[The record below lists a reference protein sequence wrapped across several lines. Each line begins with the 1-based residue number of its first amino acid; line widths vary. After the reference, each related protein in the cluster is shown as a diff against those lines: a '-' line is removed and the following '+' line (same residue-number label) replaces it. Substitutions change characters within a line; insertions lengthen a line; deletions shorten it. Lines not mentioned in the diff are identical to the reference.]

1 MRYPKVVVIGGGS
14 GLSIVLKGLK
24 HFPVDLTAI
33 VSVADSGGSSG
44 ILKKEFNIPAPGDL
58 RNVMIALSNVEPLIE
73 EVFQYRF
80 SEDSS
85 IGAHPLGNLLITA
98 MTEITGDVQIA
109 LKRLRKLFNIKGKIL
124 PATLEKIELIAE
136 KASGGF
142 IFGESDIPVLGEKI
156 KRVFYDGEVNS
167 PKENIDAILEAD
179 LIVFSI
185 GSLYTSIIPNLLLE
199 NMQEAL
205 KLSKAQKLYICNA
218 VGQMGETENYSVADH
233 IESINNH
240 VGFDMIDKVIVNSVN
255 IPDEIIGRYS
265 IEQGSTPVELDMHRL
280 KQMRVKVIKS
290 PLIKIDEEKRIR
302 HLSHKL
308 AAVVYS
314 QIDNIEN
321 FYGE

>member
-1 MRYPKVVVIGGGS
+1 MRNPKVVVVGGGS
-14 GLSIVLKGLK
+14 GLSVVLRGLK
-24 HFPVDLTAI
+24 HFPIDVTAI

-73 EVFQYRF
+73 EVFQFRF
-80 SEDSS
+80 REDSS

-98 MTEITGDVQIA
+98 MTEITGDVQVA
-109 LKRLRKLFNIKGKIL
+109 LKKLRRLFNINGKIL

-136 KASGGF
+136 KTSGGF
-142 IFGESDIPVLGEKI
+142 VFGESDIPVLGEKI

-167 PKENIDAILEAD
+167 PKENIEAIEEAD

-199 NMQEAL
+199 NMQAAL
-205 KLSKAQKLYICNA
+205 KKSKAQKIYICN
-218 VGQMGETENYSVADH
+218 VMGQMGETENYSVADH
-233 IESINNH
+233 IESINRH
-240 VGFDMIDKVIVNSVN
+240 VGFDMIDKVIVNSVQ
-255 IPDEIIGRYS
+255 IPDEIIERYS
-265 IEQGSTPVELDMHRL
+265 EEGSTPVQLDLNRL
-280 KQMRVKVIKS
+280 KKMRVKVIKE
-290 PLIKIDEEKRIR
+290 PLIKIDTEKRVR

-314 QIDNIEN
+314 QIDNLEN
-321 FYGE
+321 FYDE

>member
-1 MRYPKVVVIGGGS
+1 MRNPKVVVIGGGS
-14 GLSIVLKGLK
+14 GLSVVLRGLK
-24 HFPVDLTAI
+24 HFPIDVTAI

-73 EVFQYRF
+73 EVFQFRF
-80 SEDSS
+80 REDSS

-109 LKRLRKLFNIKGKIL
+109 LKRLRKLFNINGKIL

-136 KASGGF
+136 KTSGGF
-142 IFGESDIPVLGEKI
+142 VFGESDIPVMGEKI

-167 PKENIDAILEAD
+167 PKENIKAIEEAD

-205 KLSKAQKLYICNA
+205 KKSKAQKIYICNA
-218 VGQMGETENYSVADH
+218 MGQMGETENYSVGDH
-233 IESINNH
+233 IESINRH
-240 VGFDMIDKVIVNSVN
+240 VGFDMIDKVIVNSVE
-255 IPDEIIGRYS
+255 IPEEIIERYN
-265 IEQGSTPVELDMHRL
+265 EEGSTPVELDINRL
-280 KQMRVKVIKS
+280 KKMRVKVIKE
-290 PLIKIDEEKRIR
+290 PLIKIDCERRVR

-314 QIDNIEN
+314 QIDNLEK
-321 FYGE
+321 FYDE

>member
-1 MRYPKVVVIGGGS
+1 MRNPKVVVIGGGS
-14 GLSIVLKGLK
+14 GLSVVLRGLK
-24 HFPVDLTAI
+24 HFPIDITAI

-80 SEDSS
+80 REDSS

-98 MTEITGDVQIA
+98 MTEITGDVQVA
-109 LKRLRKLFNIKGKIL
+109 LRRLRKLFNINGKIL
-124 PATLEKIELIAE
+124 PATLEKIELVAE
-136 KASGGF
+136 KISGGF
-142 IFGESDIPVLGEKI
+142 VFGESDIPVLGEKI
-156 KRVFYDGEVNS
+156 KRVFYDGKVSS
-167 PKENIDAILEAD
+167 PRENIRSIEEAD

-205 KLSKAQKLYICNA
+205 KKSKAQKIYICNA
-218 VGQMGETENYSVADH
+218 MGQMGETENYSVADH
-233 IESINNH
+233 IESINRH
-240 VGFDMIDKVIVNSVN
+240 VGFDMIDKVIVNSVE
-255 IPDEIIGRYS
+255 IPEEILKRYS
-265 IEQGSTPVELDMHRL
+265 DEGSTPVELDLNRL
-280 KQMRVKVIKS
+280 KKMRVKVIKE
-290 PLIKIDEEKRIR
+290 PLIKIDLEKRVR

-314 QIDNIEN
+314 QIDNLEN
-321 FYGE
+321 FYDE

>member
-1 MRYPKVVVIGGGS
+1 MRNPKVVVIGGGS
-14 GLSIVLKGLK
+14 GLSVVLRGLK
-24 HFPVDLTAI
+24 HFPIDITAI

-80 SEDSS
+80 KENSS

-98 MTEITGDVQIA
+98 MTEITGDVQVA
-109 LKRLRKLFNIKGKIL
+109 LRRLRKLFNINGKIL

-136 KASGGF
+136 KTSGGF
-142 IFGESDIPVLGEKI
+142 VFGESDIPVLGEKI
-156 KRVFYDGEVNS
+156 KRVFYDGEVSS
-167 PKENIDAILEAD
+167 PKENIKAIEEAD

-205 KLSKAQKLYICNA
+205 KKSKAQKIYICNA
-218 VGQMGETENYSVADH
+218 MGQMGETENYSVADH
-233 IESINNH
+233 IESINRH
-240 VGFDMIDKVIVNSVN
+240 VGFDMIDKVIVNSVE
-255 IPDEIIGRYS
+255 IPEEIVERYK
-265 IEQGSTPVELDMHRL
+265 EEGSTPVDLDINRL
-280 KQMRVKVIKS
+280 KKMRVKVIKE
-290 PLIKIDEEKRIR
+290 PLIKIDSEKRVR
-302 HLSHKL
+302 HLSYKL

-314 QIDNIEN
+314 QIDNLEN
-321 FYGE
+321 FYEE

>member
-1 MRYPKVVVIGGGS
+1 MRNPKVVVIGGGS
-14 GLSIVLKGLK
+14 GLSVVLKGLK
-24 HFPVDLTAI
+24 HFPMDLTAI

-109 LKRLRKLFNIKGKIL
+109 LRRLRKLFNINGKIL

-136 KASGGF
+136 KTTGGF
-142 IFGESDIPVLGEKI
+142 VFGESDIPVLGEKI

-167 PKENIDAILEAD
+167 PKENIKAVEEAD
-179 LIVFSI
+179 LIIFSI
-185 GSLYTSIIPNLLLE
+185 GSLYTSIIPNLLLD
-199 NMQEAL
+199 NMREAL
-205 KLSKAQKLYICNA
+205 RASKAQRIYVCNA

-240 VGFDMIDKVIVNSVN
+240 VGFDMIDKVIVNSVK
-255 IPDEIIGRYS
+255 IPKEIIERYS
-265 IEQGSTPVELDMHRL
+265 EEGSTLVQLDNHRL
-280 KQMRVKVIKS
+280 KKMRVKVIKS
-290 PLIKIDEEKRIR
+290 PLIRIDSQKRIR

-308 AAVVYS
+308 AAIIYS
-314 QIDNIEN
+314 QIENISS
-321 FYGE
+321 FYDE

>member
-1 MRYPKVVVIGGGS
+1 MRNPKVVVIGGGS
-14 GLSIVLKGLK
+14 GLSVVLRGLK
-24 HFPVDLTAI
+24 HFPIDVTAI

-80 SEDSS
+80 REDSS

-98 MTEITGDVQIA
+98 MTEITGDVQVA
-109 LKRLRKLFNIKGKIL
+109 LRRLRKLFNINGKIL

-136 KASGGF
+136 KTSGGF
-142 IFGESDIPVLGEKI
+142 VFGESDIPVLGEKI
-156 KRVFYDGEVNS
+156 KRVFYDGKVNS
-167 PKENIDAILEAD
+167 PKENIEAIEEAD

-205 KLSKAQKLYICNA
+205 KKSKAQKIYICNA

-233 IESINNH
+233 IESINRH
-240 VGFDMIDKVIVNSVN
+240 VGFDMIDKVIVDSVD
-255 IPDEIIGRYS
+255 IPEEILKRYS
-265 IEQGSTPVELDMHRL
+265 DEGSTLVELDEERL
-280 KQMRVKVIKS
+280 KKMRVKVIKE
-290 PLIKIDEEKRIR
+290 PLIKIDSEKRIR
-302 HLSHKL
+302 HLSYKL
-308 AAVVYS
+308 AAVIYS
-314 QIDNIEN
+314 QIDNLEN
-321 FYGE
+321 FYDE

>member
-1 MRYPKVVVIGGGS
+1 MRNPKVVVIGGGS
-14 GLSIVLKGLK
+14 GLSVVLRGLK
-24 HFPVDLTAI
+24 HFPIDITAI

-80 SEDSS
+80 KENSS

-98 MTEITGDVQIA
+98 MTEITGDVQVA
-109 LKRLRKLFNIKGKIL
+109 LKRLRKLFNINGKIL

-136 KASGGF
+136 KTSGGF
-142 IFGESDIPVLGEKI
+142 VFGESDIPVLGEKI
-156 KRVFYDGEVNS
+156 KRVFYDGEVSS
-167 PKENIDAILEAD
+167 PKENIKAIEEAD

-205 KLSKAQKLYICNA
+205 KKSKAQKIYICNA
-218 VGQMGETENYSVADH
+218 MGQMGETENYSVADH
-233 IESINNH
+233 IESINRH
-240 VGFDMIDKVIVNSVN
+240 VGFDMIDKVIVNSVE
-255 IPDEIIGRYS
+255 IPEEIVERYK
-265 IEQGSTPVELDMHRL
+265 EEGSTPVGLDINRL
-280 KQMRVKVIKS
+280 KKMRVKVIKE
-290 PLIKIDEEKRIR
+290 PLIKIDSEKRVR
-302 HLSHKL
+302 HLSYKL

-314 QIDNIEN
+314 QIDNLEN
-321 FYGE
+321 FYEE

>member
-1 MRYPKVVVIGGGS
+1 MRNPKVVVVGGGS
-14 GLSIVLKGLK
+14 GLSVVLRGLK
-24 HFPVDLTAI
+24 HFPIDVTAI

-73 EVFQYRF
+73 EVFQFRF
-80 SEDSS
+80 REDSS

-98 MTEITGDVQIA
+98 MTEITGDVQVA
-109 LKRLRKLFNIKGKIL
+109 LKKLRRLFNINGKIL

-136 KASGGF
+136 KTSGGF
-142 IFGESDIPVLGEKI
+142 VFGESDIPVLGEKI

-167 PKENIDAILEAD
+167 PKENIKAIEEAD

-199 NMQEAL
+199 NMQAAL
-205 KLSKAQKLYICNA
+205 KKSKAQKIYICN
-218 VGQMGETENYSVADH
+218 VMGQMGETENYSVADH
-233 IESINNH
+233 IESINRH
-240 VGFDMIDKVIVNSVN
+240 VGFDMIDKVIVNSVQ
-255 IPDEIIGRYS
+255 IPDEIIERYS
-265 IEQGSTPVELDMHRL
+265 EEGSTPVQLDLNRL
-280 KQMRVKVIKS
+280 KKMRVKVIKE
-290 PLIKIDEEKRIR
+290 PLIKIDTEKRVR

-314 QIDNIEN
+314 QIDNLEN
-321 FYGE
+321 FYDE

>member
-1 MRYPKVVVIGGGS
+1 MRNPKVVVIGGGS
-14 GLSIVLKGLK
+14 GLSVVLRGLK
-24 HFPVDLTAI
+24 HFPIDVAAI

-73 EVFQYRF
+73 EVFQFRF
-80 SEDSS
+80 REDSS

-109 LKRLRKLFNIKGKIL
+109 LKRLRKLFNINGKIL

-136 KASGGF
+136 KTSGGF
-142 IFGESDIPVLGEKI
+142 VFGESDIPVMGEKI

-167 PKENIDAILEAD
+167 PKENIKAIEEAD

-199 NMQEAL
+199 NMQAAL
-205 KLSKAQKLYICNA
+205 KKSKAQKIYICNA
-218 VGQMGETENYSVADH
+218 MGQMGETENYSVADH
-233 IESINNH
+233 IESINRH
-240 VGFDMIDKVIVNSVN
+240 VGFDMIDKVIVNSVE
-255 IPDEIIGRYS
+255 IPDEIIERYN
-265 IEQGSTPVELDMHRL
+265 EEGSTPVQLDVHRL
-280 KQMRVKVIKS
+280 KKMRVKVIKE
-290 PLIKIDEEKRIR
+290 PLIKIDSERRVR

-314 QIDNIEN
+314 QIDCLEK
-321 FYGE
+321 FYDE

>member
-1 MRYPKVVVIGGGS
+1 MRNPKVVVIGGGS
-14 GLSIVLKGLK
+14 GLSVVLRGLK
-24 HFPVDLTAI
+24 HFPIDITAL

-80 SEDSS
+80 KENSS

-98 MTEITGDVQIA
+98 MTEITGDVQVA
-109 LKRLRKLFNIKGKIL
+109 LRRLRKLFNINGKIL

-136 KASGGF
+136 KTSGGF
-142 IFGESDIPVLGEKI
+142 VFGESDIPVLGEKI
-156 KRVFYDGEVNS
+156 KRVFYDGEVSS
-167 PKENIDAILEAD
+167 PKENIKAIEEAD

-205 KLSKAQKLYICNA
+205 KKSKAQKIYICNA
-218 VGQMGETENYSVADH
+218 MGQMGETENYSVADH
-233 IESINNH
+233 IESINRH
-240 VGFDMIDKVIVNSVN
+240 VGFDMIDKVIVNSVE
-255 IPDEIIGRYS
+255 IPEEIVERYK
-265 IEQGSTPVELDMHRL
+265 EEGSTPVDLDINRL
-280 KQMRVKVIKS
+280 KKMRVKVIKE
-290 PLIKIDEEKRIR
+290 PLIKIDSEKRVR
-302 HLSHKL
+302 HLSYKL

-314 QIDNIEN
+314 QIDNLEN
-321 FYGE
+321 FYEE

>member
-14 GLSIVLKGLK
+14 GLSVVLRGLK
-24 HFPVDLTAI
+24 HFPIEITAI

-73 EVFQYRF
+73 EVFQFRF
-80 SEDSS
+80 GKTSS

-109 LKRLRKLFNIKGKIL
+109 IKKLRKLFNIKGKIL

-136 KASGGF
+136 KESGGF
-142 IFGESDIPVLGEKI
+142 IFGESDIPVPGEKI

-167 PKENIDAILEAD
+167 PAENIKAIKEAD

-199 NMQEAL
+199 NMQKAL
-205 KLSKAQKLYICNA
+205 KESRAEKIYICNA
-218 VGQMGETENYSVADH
+218 VGQVGETENYNVSDH
-233 IESINNH
+233 IISINKH
-240 VGFDMIDKVIVNSVN
+240 VGYDMIDKVIVNSVR
-255 IPDEIIGRYS
+255 IDKDILDRYK
-265 IEQGSTPVELDMHRL
+265 EEGSTLVKIDKENLD
-280 KQMRVKVIKS
+280 KMRVEVIEEN
-290 PLIKIDEEKRIR
+290 LIKIDNQKRIR

-308 AAVVYS
+308 GAAIYS
-314 QIDNIEN
+314 QIDNLEN
-321 FYGE
+321 FYDE

>member
-1 MRYPKVVVIGGGS
+1 MRNPKVVVIGGGS
-14 GLSIVLKGLK
+14 GLSVVLKGLK
-24 HFPVDLTAI
+24 HFPIDVTAI

-80 SEDSS
+80 SQDSS

-109 LKRLRKLFNIKGKIL
+109 LRRLRKLFNINGRIL
-124 PATLEKIELIAE
+124 PATLQKIELIAE
-136 KASGGF
+136 KAGGEF

-167 PKENIDAILEAD
+167 PKENIKAIEEAD

-199 NMQEAL
+199 NMQAAL
-205 KLSKAQKLYICNA
+205 KASKAQKIYICNA
-218 VGQMGETENYSVADH
+218 VGQMGETENYSVGDH
-233 IESINNH
+233 IESINKH
-240 VGFDMIDKVIVNSVN
+240 VGFDMIDKVIVNSVV
-255 IPDEIIGRYS
+255 IPDDILERYS
-265 IEQGSTPVELDMHRL
+265 EEGSTLVELDSQRL
-280 KQMRVKVIKS
+280 KKMRVKVIKS
-290 PLIKIDEEKRIR
+290 ALIKIDDQKRIR

-308 AAVVYS
+308 AAVIYS
-314 QIDNIEN
+314 QIDNICN
-321 FYGE
+321 FYNE

>member
-1 MRYPKVVVIGGGS
+1 MRNPKVVVIGGGS
-14 GLSIVLKGLK
+14 GLSVVLRGLK
-24 HFPVDLTAI
+24 HFPIDITAI

-80 SEDSS
+80 RENSS

-98 MTEITGDVQIA
+98 MTEITGDVQVA
-109 LKRLRKLFNIKGKIL
+109 LRRLRKLFNINGKIL

-136 KASGGF
+136 KTSGGF
-142 IFGESDIPVLGEKI
+142 VFGESDIPVLGEKI
-156 KRVFYDGEVNS
+156 KRVFYDGEVSS
-167 PKENIDAILEAD
+167 PKENIKAIEEAD

-205 KLSKAQKLYICNA
+205 KKSKAQKIYICNA
-218 VGQMGETENYSVADH
+218 MGQMGETENYSVADH
-233 IESINNH
+233 IESINRH
-240 VGFDMIDKVIVNSVN
+240 VGFDMIDKVIVNSVE
-255 IPDEIIGRYS
+255 IPEEIVERYK
-265 IEQGSTPVELDMHRL
+265 EEGSTPVDLDINRL
-280 KQMRVKVIKS
+280 KKMRVKVIKE
-290 PLIKIDEEKRIR
+290 PLIKIDSEKRVR
-302 HLSHKL
+302 HLSYKL

-314 QIDNIEN
+314 QIDNLEN
-321 FYGE
+321 FYEE

>member
-1 MRYPKVVVIGGGS
+1 MRNPKVVVIGGGS
-14 GLSIVLKGLK
+14 GLSVVLRGLK
-24 HFPVDLTAI
+24 HFPIDITAI

-80 SEDSS
+80 KENSS

-98 MTEITGDVQIA
+98 MTEITGDVQVA
-109 LKRLRKLFNIKGKIL
+109 LRRLRKLFNINGKIL

-136 KASGGF
+136 KTSGGF
-142 IFGESDIPVLGEKI
+142 VFGESDIPVLGEKI
-156 KRVFYDGEVNS
+156 KRVFYDGEVSS
-167 PKENIDAILEAD
+167 PKENIKAIEEAD

-205 KLSKAQKLYICNA
+205 KKSKAQKIYICNA
-218 VGQMGETENYSVADH
+218 MGQMGETENYSVADH
-233 IESINNH
+233 IESINRH
-240 VGFDMIDKVIVNSVN
+240 VGFDMIDKVIVNSVE
-255 IPDEIIGRYS
+255 IPEEIVERYK
-265 IEQGSTPVELDMHRL
+265 EEGSTPVDLDIDRL
-280 KQMRVKVIKS
+280 KKMRVKVIKE
-290 PLIKIDEEKRIR
+290 PLIKIDSEKRVR
-302 HLSHKL
+302 HLSYKL

-314 QIDNIEN
+314 QIDNLEN
-321 FYGE
+321 FYEE

>member
-1 MRYPKVVVIGGGS
+1 MRNPKVVVIGGGS
-14 GLSIVLKGLK
+14 GLSVVLRGLK
-24 HFPVDLTAI
+24 HFPIDVTAI

-80 SEDSS
+80 REDSS

-98 MTEITGDVQIA
+98 MTEITGDVQVA
-109 LKRLRKLFNIKGKIL
+109 LRRLRKLFNINGKIL

-136 KASGGF
+136 KTSGGF
-142 IFGESDIPVLGEKI
+142 VFGESDIPVLGEKI
-156 KRVFYDGEVNS
+156 KRVFYDGKVNS
-167 PKENIDAILEAD
+167 PKENIKAIEEAD

-205 KLSKAQKLYICNA
+205 KKSKAQKIYICNA
-218 VGQMGETENYSVADH
+218 MGQMGETENYSVADH
-233 IESINNH
+233 IESINRH
-240 VGFDMIDKVIVNSVN
+240 VGFDMIDKVIVNSVE
-255 IPDEIIGRYS
+255 IPEDILKRYS
-265 IEQGSTPVELDMHRL
+265 DEGSTLVELDINRL
-280 KQMRVKVIKS
+280 KKMRVKVIKE
-290 PLIKIDEEKRIR
+290 PLIKIDSEKRVR

-314 QIDNIEN
+314 QIDSLEN
-321 FYGE
+321 FYDE

>member
-1 MRYPKVVVIGGGS
+1 MRNPKVVVIGGGS
-14 GLSIVLKGLK
+14 GLSVVLRGLK
-24 HFPVDLTAI
+24 HFPIDVTAI

-73 EVFQYRF
+73 EVFQFRF
-80 SEDSS
+80 REDSS

-109 LKRLRKLFNIKGKIL
+109 LKRLRKLFNINGKIL

-136 KASGGF
+136 KTSGGF
-142 IFGESDIPVLGEKI
+142 VFGESDIPVMGEKI

-167 PKENIDAILEAD
+167 PKENIKAIEEAD

-205 KLSKAQKLYICNA
+205 KKSKAQKIYICNA
-218 VGQMGETENYSVADH
+218 MGQMGETENYSVGDH
-233 IESINNH
+233 IESINRH
-240 VGFDMIDKVIVNSVN
+240 VGFDMIDKVIVNSVE
-255 IPDEIIGRYS
+255 IPEEIIERYN
-265 IEQGSTPVELDMHRL
+265 EEGSTPVELDINRL
-280 KQMRVKVIKS
+280 KKMRVKVIKE
-290 PLIKIDEEKRIR
+290 PLIKIDCERRVR

-314 QIDNIEN
+314 QIDNLEN
-321 FYGE
+321 FYDE